1 MLHQSSVLV
10 ITSIIRFGNA
20 IHSILLR
27 KSTTHKLSRKIDTRY
42 TLSLSG
48 VWLIVQ
54 AQRVFAAQIQASIVN
69 WLAVIFNFGAAR
81 ALVPLLVGANLRKGE

>member
-1 MLHQSSVLV
+1 M
-10 ITSIIRFGNA
+10 
-20 IHSILLR
+20 
-27 KSTTHKLSRKIDTRY
+27 
-42 TLSLSG
+42 
-48 VWLIVQ
+48 Q